1 MLFFY
6 YPKIQ
11 GFQGHLSYCYCE
23 EEALTCSRQLK
34 QTLHRKF
41 FSEEQASLD
50 TMVAQIYVLA
60 QENINRSGYG
70 NVQMEADLK
79 VWSLGSCRLRV
90 VSHCL
95 PDPQNLRPRS
105 GAHCP
110 GAQNSMRRRRSQHG
124 IRVGERRGHGEG
136 ILQSLLLLRKFPCGE
151 QVSIIKLHL
160 LRQPSHS
167 FCGLFLDRT
176 DFRHLHLES
185 RTTHRASLCSGF

>member
-1 MLFFY
+1 
-6 YPKIQ
+6 
-11 GFQGHLSYCYCE
+11 
-23 EEALTCSRQLK
+23 
-34 QTLHRKF
+34 
-41 FSEEQASLD
+41 
-50 TMVAQIYVLA
+50 MVAQIYVLA
-60 QENINRSGYG
+60 QENINRSGYR

-79 VWSLGSCRLRV
+79 VWSLSSCRLRV

-110 GAQNSMRRRRSQHG
+110 GAQNSMRRRSQHG

-160 LRQPSHS
+160 LRQPSHFS
-167 FCGLFLDRT
+167 VVYSLIELTSDTFILSPGPHIEHPCAVDSGHLVSYNRT
-176 DFRHLHLES
+176 IPQGGFIIMAYLL
-185 RTTHRASLCSGF
+185 ASYS